1 MIKRLIHSWTF
12 KQGTHWKQ
20 KKQWTEDKIFL
31 KSYSI
36 SNAKY
41 KILILELSSFQDNG
55 KNQNSVIQW
64 MQNIIPYKNTSL
76 TSYQVRI
83 QCSPCHSQAEEP
95 PSQKRWGEGSL
106 TLRWGELPQGPRR
119 IRSHHGLPHS
129 ALGLL
134 LCRCLEGK
142 KYIMDRQIKNVKKCI
157 ICIIN
162 CN

>member
-1 MIKRLIHSWTF
+1 
-12 KQGTHWKQ
+12 
-20 KKQWTEDKIFL
+20 
-31 KSYSI
+31 
-36 SNAKY
+36 
-41 KILILELSSFQDNG
+41 
-55 KNQNSVIQW
+55 
-64 MQNIIPYKNTSL
+64 MQNIIPYKHTSL

-134 LCRCLEGK
+134 LCRCLERK

-162 CN
+162 CNWKLYANNYSQRGKSKQFRVYWIEIIINSNNTSYMFYYSF